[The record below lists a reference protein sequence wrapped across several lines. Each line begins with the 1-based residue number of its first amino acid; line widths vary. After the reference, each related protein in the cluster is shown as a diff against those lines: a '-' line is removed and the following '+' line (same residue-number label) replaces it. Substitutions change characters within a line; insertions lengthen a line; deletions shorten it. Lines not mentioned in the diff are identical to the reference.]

1 MHRRVLSSVLAAGL
15 SAAVIAAPAPATTST
30 RPVLPFIEDDYGKA
44 LAEARAKKRP
54 IFVEAW
60 APW

>member
-1 MHRRVLSSVLAAGL
+1 MRHRVFAAALAAGL
-15 SAAVIAAPAPATTST
+15 SAAVLAAPAPAKKS
-30 RPVLPFIEDDYGKA
+30 VLPFIEDDYSRA

>member
-1 MHRRVLSSVLAAGL
+1 MKRGLFASVLATAGL
-15 SAAVIAAPAPATTST
+15 SATLLAAPAPAKKS
-30 RPVLPFIEDDYGKA
+30 VLPFIEDDYPRA